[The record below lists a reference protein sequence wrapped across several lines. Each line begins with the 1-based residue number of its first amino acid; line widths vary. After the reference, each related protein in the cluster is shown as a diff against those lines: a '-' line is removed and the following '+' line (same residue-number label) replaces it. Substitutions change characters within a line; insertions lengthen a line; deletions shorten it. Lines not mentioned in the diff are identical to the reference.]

1 MKEAKCSKQNV
12 HEEKSKNHAMCRSE
26 AAMAIASVKLPSK
39 KFYLIGD
46 ILFVIAKMLLSVLY
60 VKSTWCCN
68 FFCEKHLVLQFL

>member
-1 MKEAKCSKQNV
+1 
-12 HEEKSKNHAMCRSE
+12 MCRSE

-46 ILFVIAKMLLSVLY
+46 ILFVIAKMLLSVLS

>member
-1 MKEAKCSKQNV
+1 MFMK
-12 HEEKSKNHAMCRSE
+12 KNQKKHAMCRSE

-46 ILFVIAKMLLSVLY
+46 ILFVIAKMLLSVLC
-60 VKSTWCCN
+60 VKRTWCCN